1 VQFIRTLNR
10 MNSALNNMEDD
21 RAMMLA
27 GISHDLRTP
36 VTRIQLALE
45 MIGGDFDAD
54 LKTRV
59 LTNLAEIESGLNQC
73 LYFARNIEDE
83 TPKLVD
89 LNDLARLCAAS
100 YKANGHDIT
109 LDLCDEAQTLM
120 RPFAMQRLL
129 KNLIDNAIKYAN
141 NEITIATQR
150 TDGKLILSVLDRGAG
165 IADADIEKLRR
176 PFMRADI
183 ARADAKGYGLG
194 LAIVD
199 KIVEAH
205 QAKISF
211 FWSG

>member
-1 VQFIRTLNR
+1 
-10 MNSALNNMEDD
+10 M
-21 RAMMLA
+21 AM
-27 GISHDLRTP
+27 
-36 VTRIQLALE
+36 
-45 MIGGDFDAD
+45 
-54 LKTRV
+54 
-59 LTNLAEIESGLNQC
+59 
-73 LYFARNIEDE
+73 
-83 TPKLVD
+83 
-89 LNDLARLCAAS
+89 
-100 YKANGHDIT
+100 T

-150 TDGKLILSVLDRGAG
+150 TNGKLILSVLDRGAG

-176 PFMRADI
+176 PFKRADI

-194 LAIVD
+194 LAIVY

-211 FWSG
+211 LERLGGGLEVRIELSN

>member
-73 LYFARNIEDE
+73 LDFARNIEDE
-83 TPKLVD
+83 TPKLAD

-100 YKANGHDIT
+100 YKANGHDI
-109 LDLCDEAQTLM
+109 
-120 RPFAMQRLL
+120 RFVR
-129 KNLIDNAIKYAN
+129 
-141 NEITIATQR
+141 
-150 TDGKLILSVLDRGAG
+150 
-165 IADADIEKLRR
+165 
-176 PFMRADI
+176 
-183 ARADAKGYGLG
+183 
-194 LAIVD
+194 
-199 KIVEAH
+199 
-205 QAKISF
+205 
-211 FWSG
+211 